1 MKFKVFLAA
10 ILISILFSTSFAS
23 SERVNSMGRAIWL
36 IDDLIYDLDLNPAFA
51 TSQNDYLLN
60 SSFFFYNKDQ
70 KGHIYSPMDDFSQSC
85 YGKKDSLQIKL
96 LAVTPIGNSLIL
108 AIGGEFEK
116 LDHSIRYSHF
126 WTSEEISLRSSNR
139 LYTLRTILAYDPDPG
154 LSVGLDF
161 QFMKK
166 PHMDLFNENN
176 WDVLS
181 TNPISIDRVDGK
193 KITLGLKRNK
203 QSIEYGFSL
212 SYLWQEQNFWQESIH
227 WTGNLVKITFKEKF
241 NLWQGISHFK
251 YRISEESYLRTYLGF
266 LGEKYEFDK
275 LTYWPTYKIKDS
287 TKFPSTF
294 WGIGL
299 VNHTGESTV
308 VFALSGR
315 YFKFK
320 SNKYDPSLVSYQFSK
335 LSIHFGIEHSLFKIL
350 SLRGGLFMWSETTE
364 RDERTTIMPAFAS
377 SYNSSQSNVLEPTFL
392 TLGLG
397 IKIMKNL
404 EFDIDVANIPKS
416 TDSEEEP
423 FLKISTSF
431 TY

>member
-10 ILISILFSTSFAS
+10 ILISIFFSTSFAS
-23 SERVNSMGRAIWL
+23 SERVNSMGKAIWL
-36 IDDLIYDLDLNPAFA
+36 IDDPVYDLDLNPALA
-51 TSQNDYLLN
+51 TSQKDYLLN

-70 KGHIYSPMDDFSQSC
+70 KGHIYSPMDDFPQFWC
-85 YGKKDSLQIKL
+85 GEKDSLQIKL
-96 LAVTPIGNSLIL
+96 LTVTPIENSLIL
-108 AIGGEFEK
+108 AVGGELEK
-116 LDHSIRYSHF
+116 IDHSVRYSNF
-126 WTSEEISLRSSNR
+126 SSAKGISLSTSNK
-139 LYTLRTILAYDPDPG
+139 LYSLRMILAYDPDPG

-161 QFMKK
+161 QFIKK
-166 PHMDLFNENN
+166 PHLDLFNENN
-176 WDVLS
+176 WAVLS
-181 TNPISIDRVDGK
+181 TNPIFIDKVDGK
-193 KITLGLKRNK
+193 KITLGLKKNK
-203 QSIEYGFSL
+203 KSVEYGFSL

-227 WTGNLVKITFKEKF
+227 WTGNLVKVTFKEKF

-266 LGEKYEFDK
+266 LGEEYEFNK
-275 LTYWPTYKIKDS
+275 LTYWPNYKIKDS

-320 SNKYDPSLVSYQFSK
+320 SNKDDPSSVSYQLSK
-335 LSIHFGIEHSLFKIL
+335 LSLHFGVEHNLFKIL
-350 SLRGGLFMWSETTE
+350 SLRGGLFVWSETTK
-364 RDERTTIMPAFAS
+364 RDELTTIMPALAS
-377 SYNSSQSNVLEPTFL
+377 TYYSSQSNVLEPTFL

-404 EFDIDVANIPKS
+404 EVDVDVANIPKS
-416 TDSEEEP
+416 TDSEQEP
-423 FLKISTSF
+423 FLRISTSF